1 MLGASVNGAMRVMK
15 AMPMPDRPN
24 ARGSRAG
31 SAPGASLR
39 TARWA
44 TTKAAKM
51 PMGTLSESTLTCWPS
66 LMAIMTN
73 SSATTG
79 AATSRRTSSM
89 LRRDMM
95 CYLCVPVAVCEA
107 TAGAFAA
114 ASLVVAVA
122 FACVDAACSEPSG
135 LLR

>member
-1 MLGASVNGAMRVMK
+1 
-15 AMPMPDRPN
+15 
-24 ARGSRAG
+24 
-31 SAPGASLR
+31 
-39 TARWA
+39 
-44 TTKAAKM
+44 M

-95 CYLCVPVAVCEA
+95 RYLCVPVPLCEA

-114 ASLVVAVA
+114 ASLVVAVP